1 MRRRARRA
9 GFTLLELTL
18 SIIAVSA
25 VSAAVVPLLVS
36 ATDAY
41 AASRQ
46 ARDAVN
52 DAYFAIDAVSRL
64 IREAPAGTTTRLQV
78 HAADEYAL
86 LFAPDQGVRLSGSTL
101 ELLTPDGEAPLARNV
116 ESFTIEYLDND
127 GLTPAADPAEA
138 HTLRI
143 RLTVS
148 GMTLSAVVFPR
159 VNIGETAP

>member
-1 MRRRARRA
+1 MRHRARRA

-52 DAYFAIDAVSRL
+52 DAYFAIDALTRL
-64 IREAPAGTTTRLQV
+64 VREAPAGAATRLQI
-78 HAADEYAL
+78 HAADESSL
-86 LFAPDQGVRLSGSTL
+86 LFAPDRGVRLTGSTL
-101 ELLTPDGEAPLARNV
+101 ELLTPDGDAPLARAV
-116 ESFTIEYLDND
+116 ESFTIEYLDHD
-127 GLTPAADPAEA
+127 GRTPAADPADA
-138 HTLRI
+138 HTLRV

-148 GMTLSAVVFPR
+148 GMTLSTVIFPR